1 MCLVEPQGEGPL
13 PHRLQSL
20 WQALITRTAGSPGRA
35 HAVLGAGQTQASI
48 FSGAHLAPP
57 SRPGPCPD
65 PPAPQTEG
73 EELKPSGGGQA
84 GARRRA
90 RRCFQGRL
98 DRAPGQQTSS
108 SGERL
113 PREAAARAGPG
124 RVAPL
129 WGSAGLAQRRQ
140 EGGQREGP
148 RDRDGGRGRPPE
160 GGGGGGRAGPEG
172 TSNTPPASLT
182 ARSWGSF
189 PSLGSCRGSWSGLLH
204 CRGMVTRRRKHLG

>member
-1 MCLVEPQGEGPL
+1 MSGGATGRGAPSTSPAVAVAGPNHEDCWVTWPCPRCARGWADTGL
-13 PHRLQSL
+13 DILQ
-20 WQALITRTAGSPGRA
+20 R
-35 HAVLGAGQTQASI
+35 
-48 FSGAHLAPP
+48 P
-57 SRPGPCPD
+57 SRPAFSPRALSR

-148 RDRDGGRGRPPE
+148 RDCDGGRGRPPE
-160 GGGGGGRAGPEG
+160 GGWEGGRAGPEG
-172 TSNTPPASLT
+172 TSNTSPASLT